1 MGVVDTRAVNVMAKR
16 KTNEEIKSAICE
28 AIASGDSLVKILRE
42 SGMPGYRT
50 VMTWLSEDETFQ
62 QNYARAR
69 EDQGDAYADRIDD
82 VADRVL
88 TGEIDPQAA
97 RVAID
102 ALKWSAGKRLPKK
115 YGDKLGLDVNGS
127 IKIERVDVKF
137 VEGEE

>member
-1 MGVVDTRAVNVMAKR
+1 MGGCDSKAKQ
-16 KTNEEIKSAICE
+16 KAAICE

-115 YGDKLGLDVNGS
+115 YGDKLGLDVNGA

>member
-1 MGVVDTRAVNVMAKR
+1 MLNAGVFAMDKR
-16 KTNEEIKSAICE
+16 KSNEEIKAAICE

-50 VMTWLSEDETFQ
+50 VMTWLSEDEDFQ

-69 EDQGDAYADRIDD
+69 EAQGDAYADRIDD

-88 TGEIDPQAA
+88 SGEIDPQAA

-115 YGDKLGLDVNGS
+115 YGDKLGLDVHGA

>member
-1 MGVVDTRAVNVMAKR
+1 MAAK
-16 KTNEEIKSAICE
+16 KKAPFTDDLNETICQR
-28 AIASGDSLVKILRE
+28 IAEGESLVDILKE
-42 SGMPGYRT
+42 KGMPGYSTFMR
-50 VMTWLSEDETFQ
+50 WLSEDEQ
-62 QNYARAR
+62 LRENYARAR
-69 EDQGDAYADRIDD
+69 EAQGDAYADRIDD

-88 TGEIDPQAA
+88 SGEIDPQAA

-115 YGDKLGLDVNGS
+115 YGDKLGLDVNGA